1 MGAIARVIQTENGDD
16 NEIIQTVEEH
26 YGENKYCDQY
36 SAGGDDAPPLPED
49 RVVLVEVEGTGNAV
63 AVGVLSESQGAKPG
77 EKLIYSRD
85 ENGKLKSKI
94 WLKNDGSI
102 EIETSGEL
110 KITAD
115 ADLSIDAGNH
125 NVNIKAQKF
134 SVNNGNLEV
143 S

>member
-1 MGAIARVIQTENGDD
+1 MGVIARVIKTENGDD
-16 NEIIQTVEEH
+16 EEIIQTVEAH

-36 SAGGDDAPPLPED
+36 APSGDDAPPLEDD
-49 RVVLVEVEGTGNAV
+49 RVVLAGVEGTGNAV
-63 AVGVLSESQGAKPG
+63 SVGVLVKSQGAKPG

-85 ENGKLKSKI
+85 SDGILKAKI

-110 KITAD
+110 KITTD
-115 ADLSIDAGNH
+115 ADLSIDAGSH
-125 NVNIKAQKF
+125 NVNINAQK
-134 SVNNGNLEV
+134 VDINNGSLEV